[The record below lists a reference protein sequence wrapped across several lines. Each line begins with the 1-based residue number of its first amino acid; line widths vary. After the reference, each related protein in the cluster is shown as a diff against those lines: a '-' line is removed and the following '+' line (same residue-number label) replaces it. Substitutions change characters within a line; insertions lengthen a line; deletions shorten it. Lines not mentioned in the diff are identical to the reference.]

1 MKETD
6 ANLVE
11 DHVQLIAGPD
21 RLLKDL
27 LERFQ
32 GSGLVADLA
41 LVLGAGEESL
51 ANLGL
56 SRVGFRV
63 LKLFRKLFQLLS
75 VG

>member
-11 DHVQLIAGPD
+11 DHVQLIAGAD